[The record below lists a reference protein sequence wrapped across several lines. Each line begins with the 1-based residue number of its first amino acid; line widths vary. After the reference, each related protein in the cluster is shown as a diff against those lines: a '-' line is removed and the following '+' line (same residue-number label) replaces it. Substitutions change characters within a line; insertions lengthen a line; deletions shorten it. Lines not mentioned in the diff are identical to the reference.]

1 MKDFLPIAIAS
12 ALGSLLSWYLV
23 SKTLRKQSPAHP
35 RGNDGL
41 NGTRPY
47 VDKLWCAR
55 VRETRRFKGPGSGT
69 DRTGRY

>member
-35 RGNDGL
+35 QSDHL
-41 NGTRPY
+41 NGIRPY
-47 VDKLWCAR
+47 VDKLWRGRAR
-55 VRETRRFKGPGSGT
+55 EARRFKGPGNGPT
-69 DRTGRY
+69 RTGR